1 MASLLKYFVEHPSVT
16 IDSRNIKP
24 GQIFFAIKGEHFDG
38 NDFVMQALQEGAA
51 YCIASNP
58 VFHGHDRIIVV
69 DDTLEE
75 LQDLAR
81 EYRGTFKFPVLAI
94 TGSNGKTTSKELLS
108 AVLSTKFKVHC
119 TYGNLNNHLG
129 VPLTLLATPPDTDF
143 AVVEMGANHQGEI
156 RELCAIAKP
165 DYGCITNIVIAHL
178 EGFGG
183 LDGVRKG
190 KSELFEYLMEHHGT
204 FFINVQ
210 ENSLDFLNDPNN
222 EQLVRISTETEEITI
237 LKPTTDFLSFGWYD
251 LNVDTHLVGQYNF
264 NNILIALGVGRYFGC
279 DGRKMCEA
287 ISSYVPRNNR
297 SQMIEYRGAQVIMD
311 AYNANPSSVISA
323 LDNLIQNPGFNKGLV
338 LGDML
343 ELGEDSAEYH
353 RKILEYIRKADV
365 FSPVMLIGPRFRQF
379 EQAFPEFQFFG
390 DTDEAVSM
398 IDWKS
403 MAGYTVL
410 VKGSRGVRL
419 EKLVN

>member
-1 MASLLKYFVEHPSVT
+1 
-16 IDSRNIKP
+16 
-24 GQIFFAIKGEHFDG
+24 
-38 NDFVMQALQEGAA
+38 
-51 YCIASNP
+51 
-58 VFHGHDRIIVV
+58 
-69 DDTLEE
+69 
-75 LQDLAR
+75 
-81 EYRGTFKFPVLAI
+81 
-94 TGSNGKTTSKELLS
+94 
-108 AVLSTKFKVHC
+108 
-119 TYGNLNNHLG
+119 
-129 VPLTLLATPPDTDF
+129 
-143 AVVEMGANHQGEI
+143 
-156 RELCAIAKP
+156 
-165 DYGCITNIVIAHL
+165 
-178 EGFGG
+178 
-183 LDGVRKG
+183 
-190 KSELFEYLMEHHGT
+190 
-204 FFINVQ
+204 
-210 ENSLDFLNDPNN
+210 
-222 EQLVRISTETEEITI
+222 
-237 LKPTTDFLSFGWYD
+237 
-251 LNVDTHLVGQYNF
+251 
-264 NNILIALGVGRYFGC
+264 
-279 DGRKMCEA
+279 
-287 ISSYVPRNNR
+287 
-297 SQMIEYRGAQVIMD
+297 MIEYRGAQVIMD